1 MKNLTIL
8 PSMFSFLKVCRI
20 KPLMMVSVIVVI
32 VIT

>member
-20 KPLMMVSVIVVI
+20 KPLMVSVIVVI